1 MNTEQLDCFLEAAKC
16 KSFSI
21 AASHLFVSQ
30 PTLSRNIATLEKELG
45 IVLFHRNSFHGIELT
60 ESGKIMMKAFADT
73 KKSISTALAQA
84 LEIENSKTVCMV
96 FGLLEGQLL
105 DDKLSDLIN
114 AFKLEYPNVK
124 IKIKRSTYQGLIHAL
139 LSDELSMICMPSWQF
154 IDKDQL
160 SIYPLCNID
169 TVLVVPKRLLPEV
182 EDRPYTLTEFHQYP
196 FITVDEVE
204 SKRAY
209 DMLQRIFKDANLKP
223 TIHPVAS
230 LQEEIQAV
238 EMGEGIIAINPYNSI
253 CYSPNVHCIKLA
265 ELEAQPFSI
274 GWKTASDS
282 DAITM
287 FRLFLEI
294 YNKNHK

>member
-96 FGLLEGQLL
+96 LGLLEGQLL

-124 IKIKRSTYQGLIHAL
+124 IKIKRSTYQGLMHAL

-154 IDKDQL
+154 VDKDQL
-160 SIYPLCNID
+160 SVYTFCNID

-182 EDRPYTLTEFHQYP
+182 EDRPYSLTEFQQYP
-196 FITVDEVE
+196 FITVDEIE
-204 SKRAY
+204 SKHAY
-209 DMLQRIFKDANLKP
+209 DMLQHICKDANIKP
-223 TIHPVAS
+223 LIHPVDS

-253 CYSPNVHCIKLA
+253 CYSPNVHCIKLT

-274 GWKTASDS
+274 GWKTTSDS